1 MSLKFKWY
9 INCNL
14 IYKMFNKLKKGKN
27 MYITTLDRAFDKL
40 FNGLSRDEFFTESLS
55 TTSFE
60 AEVLDNGKQKVT
72 INTVGH
78 SPKDIQ
84 VDVTEESVTIK
95 STKPADSSRFVKDID
110 LTLTVGT
117 DYDGTKTEAKFE
129 NGLLTLLI
137 DKKNER
143 KSRTLKISY

>member
-1 MSLKFKWY
+1 
-9 INCNL
+9 
-14 IYKMFNKLKKGKN
+14 MFNLKRNKI
-27 MYITTLDRAFDKL
+27 MYNTLTTFDRL
-40 FNGLSRDEFFTESLS
+40 FNELTREPFYTKTQNHFG
-55 TTSFE
+55 SFE
-60 AEVLDNGKQKVT
+60 VEVLENGKQKVT

-78 SPKDIQ
+78 NPKDIV
-84 VDVTEESVTIK
+84 VDVTEEQVTIK
-95 STKPADSSRFVKDID
+95 AKKEDKTSRFVKDID

-117 DYDGTKTEAKFE
+117 DYDGTKSEAKFE